1 MQGEPGFE
9 CFSEFSMMFG
19 NSTPVKSLR
28 IPRTRCFERHQVRV
42 PSRARTPSTYHQ
54 TGATLRLAKG

>member
-9 CFSEFSMMFG
+9 CFSEFSMIFG

-28 IPRTRCFERHQVRV
+28 IPPSRCFEHHQVRV
-42 PSRARTPSTYHQ
+42 PSRARAPSTHHQ
-54 TGATLRLAKG
+54 TEATLRLAKG